1 MHVSEETEGN
11 DCACFGTTKIANRE
25 NMPPTTSFQEQ
36 QMESEC
42 NF

>member
-11 DCACFGTTKIANRE
+11 DCAYFGTAKIANRE
-25 NMPPTTSFQEQ
+25 NMPQTTFFQEQ